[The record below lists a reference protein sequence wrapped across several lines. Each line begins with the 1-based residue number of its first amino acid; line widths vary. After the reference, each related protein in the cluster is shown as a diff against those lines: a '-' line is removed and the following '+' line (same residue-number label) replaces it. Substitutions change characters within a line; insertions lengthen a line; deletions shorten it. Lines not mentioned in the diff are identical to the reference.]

1 MAAYLLRRRNCPV
14 YDKRLGMLL
23 SEIMICRCIICMELD
38 VAFGIMHL
46 SLFYN

>member
-23 SEIMICRCIICMELD
+23 SEIMISQIRI
-38 VAFGIMHL
+38 
-46 SLFYN
+46 Y